1 MIRSSPAATS
11 TSTRPGRRP
20 RPSPAARSARPVLVG
35 SSPKR
40 KEDGRFVTGRGRYLD
55 DLSLPGLVHLALV
68 RSPHA
73 HARIV
78 RIEGAEAR
86 VLAGVLAVLT
96 REDLPELAASVPPLV
111 PEPQGRAYFHPVLA
125 SGKVRHVGEP
135 VAIVVARD
143 PYRAADAVERVA
155 VEYEVLP
162 AAISAASA
170 VAAGAP
176 RVIDEWPDNLAS
188 VSAGG
193 TGDPAQG
200 FAAAEVVV
208 SARLAYPRVAGMPLE
223 TRGVLAAPD
232 PVSGGLTV
240 WTSTQ
245 VPFAVRSAIAPVVE
259 LAEER
264 IRVLAP
270 DMGGG
275 FGTKGHVYA
284 EDILVPAVARRLGRP
299 VKWVETRHEHFLAA
313 AADRDQV
320 HEARIGLARDGR
332 IIALETEFTRDH
344 GVAPT
349 LGEAIT
355 LNTINHLPGP
365 YRVPNYRATGRNILT
380 HKTFAAAY
388 RGAGRPE
395 AAFVLDRLLD
405 RAARRLGMDPAELR
419 RRNLIRPD
427 EMPCA
432 TGLTYRDGAPI
443 VYDPADF
450 PAAFERLLETLGYA
464 GWRRDQASRREGR
477 RPIGIGLSAYVEGTG
492 LGPYEGADVRVDPDG
507 TIFVDLGVCGQGQG
521 HETTLTQVCA
531 DELGAPLDAVVVR
544 GGDTRLVGFGMGT
557 IASRVAAVAGPAV
570 ARSAGEVAARARLVA
585 GEMFEC
591 APADVVL
598 AEGRAHVKGVPGR
611 SLSLGQVARAA
622 VRSRA
627 LAGTGAPG
635 LVACPFF
642 YPGTVTWAFGVHG
655 VVVELDV
662 EDGTV
667 RLLAYAA
674 MHDCGRPINPVIIE
688 GQLHGGIAQGIGTA
702 LGEALIYDEAGQLLT
717 GTLMDYPLPR
727 ADELPA
733 FAVAHLDF
741 PSTVNPLGIKGV
753 GESGVI
759 APAAAIANAVEDA
772 LADRGVLVDRV
783 PLTPWRVFE
792 LLAAP
797 RAAPGA
803 GHPTRDDRR
812 GP

>member
-1 MIRSSPAATS
+1 M
-11 TSTRPGRRP
+11 
-20 RPSPAARSARPVLVG
+20 LVG
-35 SSPKR
+35 ASPKR
-40 KEDGRFVTGRGRYLD
+40 KEDGRFLAGRGRYLD
-55 DLSLPGLVHLALV
+55 DLTPPGVLHLALV

-73 HARIV
+73 HARVV
-78 RIEGAEAR
+78 RIEAAEAR
-86 VLAGVLAVLT
+86 ALAGIVTVLT
-96 REDLPELAASVPPLV
+96 REDMPELAASVPPLV
-111 PEPQGRAYFHPVLA
+111 PEPKGREYFHPVLA
-125 SGKVRHVGEP
+125 QGTVRHVGEP
-135 VAIVVARD
+135 VAIVVAED
-143 PYRAADAVERVA
+143 AYRAADAVERVE
-155 VEYEVLP
+155 VGYEPLP
-162 AAISAASA
+162 AAVTPEVA

-176 RVIDEWPDNLAS
+176 RVIEAWPDNLAA
-188 VSAGG
+188 VSTGTVGDAARAFAGA
-193 TGDPAQG
+193 D
-200 FAAAEVVV
+200 VVV

-223 TRGVLAAPD
+223 TRGVLAVPD
-232 PVSGGLTV
+232 PLSGELTV

-245 VPFAVRSAIAPVVE
+245 VPFAVRSAIAPVVGM
-259 LAEER
+259 AEER

-284 EDILVPAVARRLGRP
+284 EDMLVPAVARRLGRP

-320 HEARIGLARDGR
+320 HDARLAVARDGR
-332 IIALETEFTRDH
+332 IVALETDFTRDH

-349 LGEAIT
+349 LGEAIA

-365 YRVPNYRATGRNILT
+365 YRVPHYRATGRNVLT

-405 RAARRLGMDPAELR
+405 RAARAIGMDPADLR

-427 EMPCA
+427 EMPCR

-443 VYDPADF
+443 VYDPADY
-450 PAAFERLLETLGYA
+450 PAAFDRLLETLDYA
-464 GWRRDQASRREGR
+464 GWRREQARRRGSRQ
-477 RPIGIGLSAYVEGTG
+477 PIGVGLSAYVEGTG
-492 LGPYEGADVRVDPDG
+492 LGPFEGADVRVDPEG
-507 TIFVDLGVCGQGQG
+507 TIFVDLGVCAQGQG
-521 HETTLTQVCA
+521 HETTLAQICA
-531 DELGAPLDAVVVR
+531 DVLGAPLEAVVVR

-585 GEMFEC
+585 GELFEC
-591 APADVVL
+591 APEDVVL

-611 SLSLGQVARAA
+611 SVALGQLARAA

-627 LAGTGAPG
+627 LAGTGTPG
-635 LVACPFF
+635 LGACAFF

-655 VVVELDV
+655 VVAEVDV
-662 EDGTV
+662 EDGAV

-702 LGEALIYDEAGQLLT
+702 LGEALLYDEAGQLLT

-727 ADELPA
+727 ADEMPPL
-733 FAVAHLDF
+733 AVAHMDF
-741 PSTVNPLGIKGV
+741 PSAVNPLGIKGV

-759 APAAAIANAVEDA
+759 SPAAAIANAVEDA
-772 LADRGVLVDRV
+772 LAERGVRVDCV
-783 PLTPWRVFE
+783 PLTPSVVFD
-792 LLAAP
+792 LLVGARAAP
-797 RAAPGA
+797 R
-803 GHPTRDDRR
+803 
-812 GP
+812 